1 MKKARK
7 TRISRRNELDFLLR
21 AGYIF
26 RRATIGYLMSKV
38 IENKFLRLEF
48 GNDGSLLSFRNL
60 ITGTELVAPHGL
72 WRLVCNC
79 GDEQEVE
86 LSAERATSRI
96 AVAPRKFKIE
106 FRDPVGSNG
115 EKLDVKVSILGQIVN
130 EDLHMMITVF
140 NGMSKDNIIKECHFP
155 LISLSE
161 EASQMALHTSE
172 RAGTVWPC
180 LASAKGKLRNF
191 GAVYQGKDYIYERR
205 VTRYPGSKAAM
216 NCFELNSGTEGV
228 YFGNHDESFQ
238 LTCHLIE
245 EEKPSKLNLGM
256 IKLPFLG
263 AGNQVTYESFVISA
277 HTGTWH
283 KGVDKYRAWAERW
296 FKFHETPESVCEMK
310 GWQRII
316 MRSQYGENFYPFNT
330 MEQLCDDGMKAG
342 IDTLLMC
349 GWHAGGHD
357 NDYPNYVVSP
367 ALGGKEELVKGI
379 EAYHARG
386 GKVILYANGQLI
398 DHTSDFYRYGNGKNV
413 STKDL
418 RGNEHIQNWGFSGC
432 GISNAVFGGRTFSG
446 ACPSSREFFG
456 ILKKFVDFAAEV
468 GADGVFFDQLGG
480 GDELCCD
487 SGHGHAVPF
496 TTIMEARSAMLAK
509 LRTYAENKGLSIGIE
524 LISDV
529 TAQHVDYV
537 HSNPGGANVVNGN
550 WEQNGE
556 KPLVR
561 QDFSFFRY
569 AFPEAK
575 LSNRDIR
582 DEKDMV
588 RRCNHM
594 LVQNLLSDVE
604 VYRCQRSIAEIPAYQ
619 EYLRKVNSF
628 KEKHASLL
636 CGAKFRSD
644 LHYTCSSDELY
655 SAGHLAPDG
664 SLIIMAT
671 LSHLDKCKVSFETPG
686 FKFDSADFLG
696 EGTAD
701 KKGGVELKR
710 FSVAMLKFVPEE

>member
-1 MKKARK
+1 
-7 TRISRRNELDFLLR
+7 
-21 AGYIF
+21 
-26 RRATIGYLMSKV
+26 MSKV

-48 GNDGSLLSFRNL
+48 GNDGTLLSFRNL
-60 ITGTELVAPHGL
+60 ETGTELVAPHGL

-106 FRDPVGSNG
+106 YRDPLGSNG
-115 EKLDVKVSILGQIVN
+115 EKLDVKVAVLGQIVN
-130 EDLHMMITVF
+130 EDLHLKITVF
-140 NGMSKDNIIKECHFP
+140 NDMSKDNVIKECHFP

-172 RAGTVWPC
+172 RGGTVWPC

-191 GAVYQGKDYIYERR
+191 GAVYQGKDYLYERH
-205 VTRYPGSKAAM
+205 VTRYPGSGAAM
-216 NCFELNSGTEGV
+216 NCFELNSGSEGV

-238 LTCHLIE
+238 MTCHLIE
-245 EEKPSKLNLGM
+245 EEKTSKLNLGM
-256 IKLPFLG
+256 VKLPFL
-263 AGNQVTYESFVISA
+263 ASGNQVTYENFVISA

-283 KGVDKYRAWAERW
+283 KGADKYRAWAERW
-296 FKFHETPESVCEMK
+296 FKFHETPESLRDMK

-316 MRSQYGENFYPFNT
+316 MRSQYGENFYPFDT
-330 MEQLCDDGMKAG
+330 MEQLCDDGMSAG
-342 IDTLLMC
+342 IDTLLMF

-357 NDYPNYVVSP
+357 NDYPNYVISP
-367 ALGGKEELVKGI
+367 SLGGKEELMKGI
-379 EAYHARG
+379 ESYHAKG
-386 GKVILYANGQLI
+386 GKVILYSNGQLI
-398 DHTSDFYRYGNGKNV
+398 DHNSDFYRYGNGKTV
-413 STKDL
+413 ATKDL
-418 RGNEHIQNWGFSGC
+418 RGNEHLQRWGFAGD
-432 GISNAVFGGRTFSG
+432 GISNAIFGGRTFSR

-468 GADGVFFDQLGG
+468 NADGVFFDQLGG

-509 LRTYAENKGLSIGIE
+509 LRTYAENKGLSMGIE

-529 TAQHVDYV
+529 TAQHADYI

-550 WEQNGE
+550 WEQKGE
-556 KPLVR
+556 KPEVV

-569 AFPEAK
+569 VFPEVK

-582 DEKDMV
+582 DEKDMI
-588 RRCNHM
+588 RRCNYM
-594 LVQNLLSDVE
+594 LVQNLLADVE

-619 EYLRKVNSF
+619 NYLRQINSF
-628 KEKHASLL
+628 KEKHALRLS
-636 CGAKFRSD
+636 GAKFRSD
-644 LHYTCSSDELY
+644 LLYKCSSDEFY
-655 SAGHLAPDG
+655 TAGHLAPDG

-671 LSHLDKCKVSFETPG
+671 LSHLDKARGSFEVPG
-686 FKFDSADFLG
+686 YTFDEADFLG
-696 EGTAD
+696 GGKAD
-701 KKGGVELKR
+701 KKGGIELEK
-710 FSVAMLKFVPEE
+710 FAVALLRFVPVEA

>member
-1 MKKARK
+1 M
-7 TRISRRNELDFLLR
+7 SQLDFSAR

-26 RRATIGYLMSKV
+26 RHATIGNLMSKV
-38 IENKFLRLEF
+38 IENKFVRLEF
-48 GNDGSLLSFRNL
+48 GNDGTLLSFRNL
-60 ITGTELVAPHGL
+60 ETGTELAAPHGL
-72 WRLVCNC
+72 WRLVCNS
-79 GDEQEVE
+79 GDSQEIE

-106 FRDPVGSNG
+106 YRDPVGSNG
-115 EKLDVKVSILGQIVN
+115 EKMDVKVTILGQIVN
-130 EDLHMMITVF
+130 EDLHLMITVF

-155 LISLSE
+155 LLSLSK
-161 EASQMALHTSE
+161 EASEMALYTSE
-172 RAGTVWPC
+172 RGGTVWPS
-180 LASAKGKLRNF
+180 LAEARGTFRNHE
-191 GAVYQGKDYIYERR
+191 AIYQGKHFLYERR
-205 VTRYPGSKAAM
+205 INRYPSSGAAM

-238 LTCHLIE
+238 CTCHLIE
-245 EEKPSKLNLGM
+245 DEKPGKLNLGM

-263 AGNQVTYESFVISA
+263 AGNQVTYENFVISA

-283 KGVDKYRAWAERW
+283 KGADKYRAWAEKW
-296 FKFHETPESVCEMK
+296 FKFHETPESVREMN

-342 IDTLLMC
+342 IDTLLMF

-357 NDYPNYVVSP
+357 NDYPNYVISP
-367 ALGGKEELVKGI
+367 SLGGKEELIKGI
-379 EAYHARG
+379 EVCHAKG
-386 GKVILYANGQLI
+386 GRVILYANGQLI
-398 DHTSDFYRYGNGKNV
+398 DHNSDFYRYGNGKNV

-418 RGNEHIQNWGFSGC
+418 RGNEHIQTWGFSGSGVC
-432 GISNAVFGGRTFSG
+432 NAIFGGRSFSR

-456 ILKKFVDFAAEV
+456 LLKKFVDLASEV

-509 LRTYAENKGLSIGIE
+509 LRTYAENRGLSIGIE
-524 LISDV
+524 LLSDV
-529 TAQHVDYV
+529 TAQHADYI
-537 HSNPGGANVVNGN
+537 HSYPGGANVVNGD
-550 WEQNGE
+550 WENKGE
-556 KPLVR
+556 KPRVI

-569 AFPEAK
+569 VFPEVK
-575 LSNRDIR
+575 LSNREIR

-588 RRCNHM
+588 RRCNYM

-628 KEKHASLL
+628 REKHAEFLK
-636 CGAKFRSD
+636 GARFRSD
-644 LHYTCSSDELY
+644 ISYRCSCDDFYT
-655 SAGHLAPDG
+655 AGHLAPDG
-664 SLIIMAT
+664 SLVIMAT
-671 LSHLDKCKVSFETPG
+671 LSHLDKSKGAFEVPG
-686 FKFDSADFLG
+686 FTFDSADFLG
-696 EGTAD
+696 EGKAD
-701 KKGGVELKR
+701 KKGGIELKK
-710 FSVAMLKFVPEE
+710 FSVALLRFVPEA